1 MDAYGIMGTWQYV
14 MVYGFGIIGFGL
26 GLGSFCRLPSS
37 SGFFFCLFVFFFVL
51 VFYIPPVIFLALCI
65 LFP

>member
-14 MVYGFGIIGFGL
+14 MVYGFGIIGWTWTWEF
-26 GLGSFCRLPSS
+26 LPLAFFF
-37 SGFFFCLFVFFFVL
+37 GFFFCLFRLFFVAGFL
-51 VFYIPPVIFLALCI
+51 YPPCHFFLALCI